1 MLHAAG
7 KLCPLAVVV
16 TDGGKDE
23 CDWCSEI
30 LLSAVLES
38 TCSSAH
44 SCKVATVVFKVQEP

>member
-16 TDGGKDE
+16 TDGGKDG